1 MKNFFTIKQETAEGI
16 KEKKIYEI
24 DSSKISDYL
33 LLGRALGINME
44 HCIYLGAK
52 HKEDFFGRV
61 SAYRIVEDPETKKIS
76 AIIKKT
82 TVKDTPYI
90 SVCFYEKLDKSH
102 QFMFVPKRLEIKGR
116 PELNNF
122 PLNVMFMSICKAD
135 DNNHELT
142 TIYLPD
148 FETYQETNKEQKM
161 KYFNSLNK
169 SRKFWL
175 EIIYSNE
182 KGSYTGNKFC
192 GKKLVSSAYGKKWDI
207 FFVHLTSLDISQDTS
222 VCQN

>member
-1 MKNFFTIKQETAEGI
+1 MKNFFIIKQKTADGI

-24 DSSKISDYL
+24 DSSKTRDYF

-44 HCIYLGAK
+44 HCLLLGVK
-52 HKEDFFGRV
+52 HKENFFGRV
-61 SAYRIVEDPETKKIS
+61 SAYRIIEDSETKKIS

-102 QFMFVPKRLEIKGR
+102 QFMFIPKRLEIEGK

-135 DNNHELT
+135 DNHQTELT

-148 FETYQETNKEQKM
+148 FATYQENNKEQKM
-161 KYFNSLNK
+161 KYFNSLDK

-175 EIIYSNE
+175 EIIYSKE
-182 KGSYTGNKFC
+182 KESYIGNKFC
-192 GKKLVSSAYGKKWDI
+192 GKKFAGSAYGKEWNM
-207 FFVHLTSLDISQDTS
+207 FFVHLTSLGISQDTS
-222 VCQN
+222 IQ